1 MKVNSN
7 QMKLIIYIIYH
18 LYQTYSCIDG
28 IIFKGTIKENLI
40 EQDKEV
46 VWLLSALMGS
56 FLKQQ

>member
-1 MKVNSN
+1 
-7 QMKLIIYIIYH
+7 MKLIIYIIYH
-18 LYQTYSCIDG
+18 LYQTYTCIDG

-46 VWLLSALMGS
+46 VWLLSGLMGS